1 MDSGGIKRPPSATR
15 DGVGTTA
22 LRLTPWGL
30 RHLWMALWDDWGFRP
45 LRRAGIS
52 PRARGNRGRCP
63 LDPCN
68 FLKKVDKNFVLGCYR

>member
-22 LRLTPWGL
+22 LRLTTWGL

-52 PRARGNRGRCP
+52 LAAASGYFA
-63 LDPCN
+63 PCAGQPGALPPGPYV
-68 FLKKVDKNFVLGCYR
+68 FLKKIE